1 MATVFLATL
10 PLWFG
15 LTALG
20 IAAVIAFSRMYLG
33 VHYPSD
39 VLCGMVLGIL
49 FGLTALIVLPLL
61 LEIPWLPETVRA
73 WVGTGMVSANL

>member
-1 MATVFLATL
+1 MLN
-10 PLWFG
+10 
-15 LTALG
+15 
-20 IAAVIAFSRMYLG
+20 AFSRMYLG

-49 FGLTALIVLPLL
+49 FGLAALIVLPLL